1 MALFRQVAALGRTAL
16 RVPAARAF
24 SSTGASSDVF
34 ADIAGKIQT
43 PEGRSRWQR
52 VRQRY
57 DEMSSFARSVPQEP
71 APIDW
76 DHYRKELFSCPELVD
91 HFQKQYE
98 EGLADLPQLEDQDE
112 YKAAQAA
119 NEGERAAALA
129 DIRAQSA
136 KAAELLAQV
145 NERIETEYGNM
156 TSVLTTVDDVHERFP
171 VVKEQV
177 EKQIEDNDWEPLKK

>member
-1 MALFRQVAALGRTAL
+1 MLQRIAAGLGRTL
-16 RVPAARAF
+16 RVPTTRAF
-24 SSTGASSDVF
+24 SATGAASSDVF

-145 NERIETEYGNM
+145 NERIEKEYGNM